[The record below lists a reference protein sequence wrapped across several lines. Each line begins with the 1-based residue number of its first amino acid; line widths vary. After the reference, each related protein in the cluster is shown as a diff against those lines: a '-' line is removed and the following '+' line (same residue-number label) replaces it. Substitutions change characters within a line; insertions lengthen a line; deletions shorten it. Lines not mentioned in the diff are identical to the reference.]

1 VGREREKVAPSDDE
15 PDIRTDVVHATYI
28 NIDCFDKIYFCVIA

>member
-1 VGREREKVAPSDDE
+1 MVINTGEGRGERKG
-15 PDIRTDVVHATYI
+15 DIKTDVVHATYI